1 MMPLREQ
8 TRRKPAMLVAGAAV
22 LAALALAAPASAQQR
37 DPAYAAARANGQ
49 VGEGADGYLGF
60 PVPPS
65 PEIRHLAEDINI
77 KRRALY
83 ADKAKAQKATI
94 DDYAFTAGCLAIK
107 RTALGE
113 KYEGPDGKWYTRTG
127 APPLVDSRCPTVAPA
142 Q

>member
-8 TRRKPAMLVAGAAV
+8 TRRRPAMLVAGTAV

-37 DPAYAAARANGQ
+37 DPAYAAARAAGQ
-49 VGEGADGYLGF
+49 VGEGVDGYLGF

-65 PEIRHLAEDINI
+65 PEVRHLAEDINI
-77 KRRALY
+77 KRRAVY
-83 ADKAKAQKATI
+83 ADKAEAQKATI

-107 RTALGE
+107 RTAVGE

-127 APPLVDSRCPTVAPA
+127 APPVLDSRCPA
-142 Q
+142 